1 MIGFEIIKS
10 GIFTLLQ
17 VRGRFGL
24 THLGVSNSGVM
35 DEYASLIAHKMLGNS
50 LEDNLLVVV
59 FGNIELKAHG
69 STVLCVTGAK
79 CEFFVNDVSVDT
91 WKNVK
96 LNSGDIIKIG
106 KILEGQRVYLA
117 VKSGFD
123 IKKEFSSNSTTVKEE
138 LGGING
144 MQLKKGEFLPYK
156 SSESCINNRLKQN
169 FIPSYDEEILT
180 LRVVLGYQEDNFSQE
195 EKNKFFSSIYDVTA
209 DFNRMACRL
218 KGEAIH
224 SSLDGI
230 ISEGICFGAIQ
241 IPKNGQPII
250 LLKERQT
257 IGGYPKIGSVLSID
271 CFKLAQRK
279 VGSHVRFEKIN
290 ITDAQ
295 KKLKDFYNIFKNE

>member
-1 MIGFEIIKS
+1 MGFEVIKS

-17 VRGRFGL
+17 DRGRFGL

-35 DEYASLIAHKMLGNS
+35 DEYASLMAHKMLSNS

-69 STVLCVTGAK
+69 NTVMCVTGAK
-79 CEFFVNDVSVDT
+79 CELFLNDIPLST
-91 WKNVK
+91 WKNFKV
-96 LNSGDIIKIG
+96 NSGDSIKIG

-117 VKSGFD
+117 VKNGFD
-123 IKKEFSSNSTTVKEE
+123 IKKEFLSNSTTVKEE

-144 MQLKKGEFLPYK
+144 KQLKKGEFLPYK
-156 SSESCINNRLKQN
+156 STRSFVNNRLKQE
-169 FIPSYDEEILT
+169 FIPSYIEEVLT
-180 LRVVLGYQEDNFSQE
+180 LRVVLGYQEENFSQD
-195 EKNKFFSSIYDVTA
+195 EKNKFFSSTYEVTA

-224 SSLDGI
+224 SNLEGI

-241 IPKNGQPII
+241 IPKNGQPIV

-279 VGSHVRFEKIN
+279 VGSKIRFEN
-290 ITDAQ
+290 IDIEIAQ
-295 KKLKDFYNIFKNE
+295 NKVRDFYNVFNNE

>member
-1 MIGFEIIKS
+1 MMGFEVIKS

-17 VRGRFGL
+17 DRGRFGL

-35 DEYASLIAHKMLGNS
+35 DEYASLMAHKILSNS

-69 STVLCVTGAK
+69 NTVMSVTGAK
-79 CEFFVNDVSVDT
+79 CEFFVNDVPLAT
-91 WKNVK
+91 WENFKI
-96 LNSGDIIKIG
+96 NSGDTIKIG

-117 VKSGFD
+117 VKHGFD
-123 IKKEFSSNSTTVKEE
+123 IEKEFFSNSTTVKEE

-144 MQLKKGEFLPYK
+144 TQLKKGEFLPYK
-156 SSESCINNRLKQN
+156 SSENFINNRLKQD
-169 FIPSYDEEILT
+169 FVPSYNDEVLT

-195 EKNKFFSSIYDVTA
+195 EKNKFFSSIYEVTA

-218 KGEAIH
+218 KGEVIH
-224 SSLDGI
+224 SDLEGI

-279 VGSHVRFEKIN
+279 VGSKIRFEN
-290 ITDAQ
+290 IDIQTAQ
-295 KKLKDFYNIFKNE
+295 NKVKEFYKTFE